1 MKGELEQMNISSFAG
16 YALGASAAAMM
27 LAGCGGGSPSSATSA
42 VGLPQRSVASSH
54 YIFPSK
60 RLIAMTNARGFV
72 PEPSHR
78 RGKSWVNPMA
88 KHTEYLLY
96 VADTGG
102 TGNYDIYNYKS
113 QAGHLFGTLHPGS
126 FGFSMPT
133 GSCEDTAGNVYIID
147 AGSGLLW
154 QFPHGSSSGTSVA
167 ITNAMMPL
175 GCSVDPTT
183 GNIAVSNFGNST
195 MNIFQGG
202 FGGTQMLS
210 TALEPY
216 MWGPGYDPS
225 GNLFVESEYSQFTSI
240 ELEELPAGSSTWR
253 VISLPNQPCGN
264 PFCFPDSVQWDG
276 TYLEAGDQNFGTTN
290 NNYPT
295 DIMGAFRISVS
306 GSTGTEVSSVS
317 YNGNCAPSNL
327 TADALQIFV
336 GGTTRAL
343 NGAVFGN
350 IDCSGNVNYY
360 NYTAGGAAKRSLPVN
375 IAPVQAGYGISV
387 SAMKR

>member
-1 MKGELEQMNISSFAG
+1 MKISSFAG
-16 YALGASAAAMM
+16 YGLGASAAAAMM
-27 LAGCGGGSPSSATSA
+27 LAGCSGGSPSSATSA

-54 YIFPSK
+54 YVFPSE
-60 RLIAMTNARGFV
+60 RLIAMTNARGVV
-72 PEPSHR
+72 PKPSHR
-78 RGKSWVNPMA
+78 RGKSWVNPTA
-88 KHTEYLLY
+88 KDTQYLLY

-102 TGNYDIYNYKS
+102 TGNYDIYSYKS
-113 QAGHLFGTLHPGS
+113 KAGHLFGTLHPGS

-133 GSCEDTAGNVYIID
+133 GSCEDTAGNVYIVD

-167 ITNAMMPL
+167 ITSAMMPL

-202 FGGTQMLS
+202 FSGTQLLS

-216 MWGPGYDPS
+216 MWSPGYDPS
-225 GNLFVESEYSQFTSI
+225 GNLFVESEASQFTSI

-253 VISLPNQPCGN
+253 VISLPNQACGN

-276 TYLEAGDQNFGTTN
+276 TYLEAGDQNFGTTTN
-290 NNYPT
+290 TIPS

-306 GSTGTEVSSVS
+306 GSTGTEISSTT
-317 YNGNCAPSNL
+317 YNGNCATTAP

-336 GGTTRAL
+336 GGTKRNM

-350 IDCSGNVNYY
+350 IDCAGNVNYY
-360 NYTAGGAAKRSLPVN
+360 NYTGGGAAKRSLPVN
-375 IAPVQAGYGISV
+375 IAPAQAGYGISV
-387 SAMKR
+387 SAMKN

>member
-1 MKGELEQMNISSFAG
+1 MKISSFAG
-16 YALGASAAAMM
+16 YGLGASAAAAMM
-27 LAGCGGGSPSSATSA
+27 LAGCSGGSPSSATSA

-54 YIFPSK
+54 YVFPSE
-60 RLIAMTNARGFV
+60 RLIAMTNARGVV
-72 PEPSHR
+72 PKPSHR
-78 RGKSWVNPMA
+78 RGKSWVNPTA
-88 KHTEYLLY
+88 KDTQYLLY

-102 TGNYDIYNYKS
+102 TGNYDIYSYKS
-113 QAGHLFGTLHPGS
+113 KAGHLFGTLHPGS

-133 GSCEDTAGNVYIID
+133 GSCEDTAGNVYIVD

-167 ITNAMMPL
+167 ITSAMMPL

-183 GNIAVSNFGNST
+183 GNIAVSNFGNSQ

-202 FGGTQMLS
+202 FSGTQVLS
-210 TALEPY
+210 TALELY
-216 MWGPGYDPS
+216 MWSPGYDPS
-225 GNLFVESEYSQFTSI
+225 GNLFVESEQSQFTSI

-253 VISLPNQPCGN
+253 VISLPNQACGN

-276 TYLEAGDQNFGTTN
+276 TYLEAGDQNFGTTTN
-290 NNYPT
+290 TSPT

-306 GSTGTEVSSVS
+306 GSTGTEISSAT
-317 YNGNCAPSNL
+317 YTGNCGTSP

-336 GGTTRAL
+336 GGTTHAM
-343 NGAVFGN
+343 NAAVFGN
-350 IDCSGNVNYY
+350 IDCAGNVNYY

-387 SAMKR
+387 SAMNN

>member
-1 MKGELEQMNISSFAG
+1 MKVSSFCG
-16 YALGASAAAMM
+16 YALGVATAAAM
-27 LAGCGGGSPSSATSA
+27 LAACGGGSPSSGTNAI
-42 VGLPQRSVASSH
+42 GLPQPNAHGGH
-54 YIFPSK
+54 YVFPDR
-60 RLIAMTNARGFV
+60 RLLAMTNARGFV
-72 PEPSHR
+72 PTPSHH
-78 RGKSWVNPMA
+78 RGKSWVNPLA
-88 KHTEYLLY
+88 KDTQYLLY

-102 TGNYDIYNYKS
+102 TGNYDIYSYKS
-113 QAGHLFGTLHPGS
+113 QKGHLFGTLHPGS

-133 GSCEDTAGNVYIID
+133 GSCEDTAGNVYIVD

-154 QFPHGSSSGTSVA
+154 QFPHGSASGTSVT
-167 ITNAMMPL
+167 ITNAQSPL

-202 FGGTQMLS
+202 INGTQLLS

-216 MWGPGYDPS
+216 MWSPGYDPK
-225 GNLFVESEYSQFTSI
+225 GNLFVESEYTQFTSI
-240 ELEELPAGSSTWR
+240 ELEELPAGSSTWQ
-253 VISLPNQPCGN
+253 VISLPNQACGN

-290 NNYPT
+290 NSYPS
-295 DIMGAFRISVS
+295 DMMGAFRISVS
-306 GSTGTEVSSVS
+306 GSTGTEVSSTT
-317 YNGNCAPSNL
+317 YNGNCATTAP

-336 GGTTRAL
+336 GGTTRKM

-350 IDCSGNVNYY
+350 IDCAGNVNYY
-360 NYTAGGAAKRSLPVN
+360 NYTAGGNAKRSLPVN

-387 SAMKR
+387 SAMKN

>member
-1 MKGELEQMNISSFAG
+1 MKISSFAG
-16 YALGASAAAMM
+16 YALGVTTAAMM
-27 LAGCGGGSPSSATSA
+27 LAACSGGSPSSAPNA
-42 VGLPQRSVASSH
+42 VGLPQRSAPSRH

-72 PEPSHR
+72 AIPSRHR
-78 RGKSWVNPMA
+78 AKSWVSPMA
-88 KHTEYLLY
+88 KDTQYLLY

-126 FGFSMPT
+126 LGFTMPT
-133 GSCEDTAGNVYIID
+133 GSCEDTAGNVYIVD

-154 QFPHGSSSGTSVA
+154 QFPHGSTSGTSVA
-167 ITNAMMPL
+167 ITSAMMPL

-202 FGGTQMLS
+202 FSGTQLLS

-216 MWGPGYDPS
+216 MWSPGYDPS
-225 GNLFVESEYSQFTSI
+225 GNLFVESEQSQFTTI

-253 VISLPNQPCGN
+253 VISLPNQACGN

-290 NNYPT
+290 NSNPT

-306 GSTGTEVSSVS
+306 GSTGTEISSAT
-317 YNGNCAPSNL
+317 YNGNCAGNGP

-336 GGTTRAL
+336 GGTTRAM

-350 IDCSGNVNYY
+350 IDCAGDVNYY
-360 NYTAGGAAKRSLPVN
+360 NYTAGGSAKRSLPVG
-375 IAPVQAGYGISV
+375 IAPVQAGYGMSV
-387 SAMKR
+387 SAMKN

>member
-1 MKGELEQMNISSFAG
+1 MKISSFA
-16 YALGASAAAMM
+16 ALGLATGVMM
-27 LAGCGGGSPSSATSA
+27 LAACSGGPPSSATNA
-42 VGLPQRSVASSH
+42 VGLPQSSALSRH
-54 YIFPSK
+54 YIFPSR

-72 PEPSHR
+72 AMPSRHR
-78 RGKSWVNPMA
+78 AKSWVSPVA
-88 KHTEYLLY
+88 KDTQYLLY

-113 QAGHLFGTLHPGS
+113 QAGKLFGTLHPGS

-133 GSCEDTAGNVYIID
+133 GSCEDTAGNVYIVD

-154 QFPHGSSSGTSVA
+154 QFPHGSSSGMSVA

-202 FGGTQMLS
+202 FSGTQILS

-216 MWGPGYDPS
+216 MWSPGYDPS
-225 GNLFVESEYSQFTSI
+225 GNLFVESDYTTFTSI

-253 VISLPNQPCGN
+253 VISLPNQACGN

-276 TYLEAGDQNFGTTN
+276 TYLEAGDQNFGTTTN
-290 NNYPT
+290 STPS

-306 GSTGTEVSSVS
+306 GSTGTEISSTT
-317 YNGNCAPSNL
+317 YKGNCATTAP

-336 GGTTRAL
+336 GGTTRAM

-350 IDCSGNVNYY
+350 IDCAGNVNYY

-387 SAMKR
+387 SAMKN

>member
-1 MKGELEQMNISSFAG
+1 MKISSFGG
-16 YALGASAAAMM
+16 YALGVATAVMM
-27 LAGCGGGSPSSATSA
+27 LAACSGGSPSSATNA
-42 VGLPQRSVASSH
+42 IGLPQRGAPSRH
-54 YIFPSK
+54 YIFPSR
-60 RLIAMTNARGFV
+60 RLIAMTNARGLV
-72 PEPSHR
+72 AIPSHHR
-78 RGKSWVNPMA
+78 AKSWVSPLA
-88 KHTEYLLY
+88 KGTQYLLY

-126 FGFSMPT
+126 FGFSMPA
-133 GSCEDTAGNVYIID
+133 GSCEDTSGNVYIVD

-202 FGGTQMLS
+202 FSGTQMLS

-225 GNLFVESEYSQFTSI
+225 GNLFVESELKQFTSI
-240 ELEELPAGSSTWR
+240 ELEELPAGSSTWQ
-253 VISLPNQPCGN
+253 VISLPNQACGN

-290 NNYPT
+290 NSIPT
-295 DIMGAFRISVS
+295 DMMGAFRISIS
-306 GSTGTEVSSVS
+306 GSTGTEISSAI
-317 YNGNCAPSNL
+317 YDGNCGSNQ

-336 GGTTRAL
+336 GGTTPAM

-350 IDCSGNVNYY
+350 IDCAGNVNFY
-360 NYTAGGAAKRSLPVN
+360 NYTAGGASKRHLPVS
-375 IAPVQAGYGISV
+375 IAPVQAGYGLSV
-387 SAMKR
+387 SAMKK